1 MQSTLKSNTIIATL
15 QLVNHLCNVA
25 YFLSDEEARSL
36 SWSRFVASADGNE
49 LIRYLKERRLY
60 LNDPVDVEE
69 EA

>member
-1 MQSTLKSNTIIATL
+1 M
-15 QLVNHLCNVA
+15 NHLCSVA

-60 LNDPVDVEE
+60 LNDPVDAEE
-69 EA
+69 DA